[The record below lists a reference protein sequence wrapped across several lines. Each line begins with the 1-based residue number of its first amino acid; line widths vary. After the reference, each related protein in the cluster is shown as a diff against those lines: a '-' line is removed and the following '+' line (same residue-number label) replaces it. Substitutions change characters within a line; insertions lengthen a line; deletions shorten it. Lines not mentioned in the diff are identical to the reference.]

1 MGSSRVEKRRES
13 WVLFLSVFHH
23 PESPTEKKMNERV
36 LDAFNDQI
44 NEELY
49 SSYVYL
55 AMAAHFEAMNLE
67 GFTNWM
73 KLQAQEELAHAMRLF
88 DHINRRGGR
97 VVLKAIG
104 EPPLEFGA
112 PVEVFEK
119 ALAHEQHITGCINKL
134 YKIAL
139 EEHDYAAQMELQWF
153 IDEQVEEEENTGRV
167 VDQLKM
173 AGNDQTALLMLD
185 RELGQRAP
193 EDEGEEN

>member
-1 MGSSRVEKRRES
+1 
-13 WVLFLSVFHH
+13 
-23 PESPTEKKMNERV
+23 MNEKV
-36 LDAFNDQI
+36 LAAFNEQI
-44 NEELY
+44 NEELF

-73 KLQAQEELAHAMRLF
+73 KLQAQEELEHAMRLF

-104 EPPLEFGA
+104 EPPLEFGS

-119 ALAHEQHITGCINKL
+119 ALAHEQHISACIHKL
-134 YKIAL
+134 YQVAEEEKDYPAKI
-139 EEHDYAAQMELQWF
+139 ELQWF

-167 VDQLKM
+167 VDLLKM
-173 AGNDQTALLMLD
+173 AGDSQSALLMLD
-185 RELGQRAP
+185 REMAQRAP
-193 EDEGEEN
+193 EEDEADG